1 MWLPFLHYI
10 IISSFRDATRPEYP
24 WCWTGMPCGNRRYRQ
39 DRSPSAPRQPQTW
52 CRKSNSAM
60 RNGSRENKGWRISS
74 LQLSPQPYTITSQ
87 WMILR
92 FLQPQQ
98 PHSRPKIGATMEIW
112 AQIAPQWKIFLQKA
126 WITQILLLP
135 LAYHNSFY
143 YLCIYNNKTDKT
155 QIWQNRVTFYCQ
167 ALTKWF
173 IDNIAKWRHKI
184 NI

>member
-92 FLQPQQ
+92 FLQP
-98 PHSRPKIGATMEIW
+98 HSHISSQRWADDRRFGPK
-112 AQIAPQWKIFLQKA
+112 
-126 WITQILLLP
+126 LP
-135 LAYHNSFY
+135 LNGKYFSKKSE
-143 YLCIYNNKTDKT
+143 LL
-155 QIWQNRVTFYCQ
+155 RFYCY
-167 ALTKWF
+167 LWHVIMIFTTSYS
-173 IDNIAKWRHKI
+173 
-184 NI
+184 